1 MKTTTTAAA
10 LDLANKAIFAI
21 QTVQIHLID
30 NCKDDMASLALD
42 SAITEIE
49 AVGAIIKDLDNAP
62 APIEQRISKLNQP
75 IYSESFLSEFFEW
88 LESTGEWTCDCT
100 VFDSAWQRF
109 KKSQA

>member
-1 MKTTTTAAA
+1 MKTQKDAA
-10 LDLANKAIFAI
+10 LELIDKAVAAI
-21 QTVQIHLID
+21 QVVQVHLLETHDD
-30 NCKDDMASLALD
+30 NLASLALD
-42 SAITEIE
+42 SAIYEIE
-49 AVGAIIKDLDNAP
+49 GVGAIIKDLDNAP
-62 APIEQRISKLNQP
+62 ATIEQRISKLNQP